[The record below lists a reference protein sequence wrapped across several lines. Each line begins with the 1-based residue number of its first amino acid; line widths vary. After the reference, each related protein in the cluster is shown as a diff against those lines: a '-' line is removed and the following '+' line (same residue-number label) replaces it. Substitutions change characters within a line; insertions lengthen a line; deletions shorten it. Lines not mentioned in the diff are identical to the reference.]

1 MLNKCGVLMGE
12 YEKEFRGFIGKPLP
26 LKILGYLSVE
36 EMAENM
42 TDVIS
47 MIRLSCGTIMLQA
60 VPDEN
65 TLELANEIQNQKYT
79 NEGFNFATGRVLRG
93 GIGMTDM
100 SKLKNNVEK
109 IRRTPEYLN
118 KIMRNLV
125 AMEEIT
131 EEGLPFDDFKALY
144 EMETGHNIDVDE
156 LGYFGMDDLFLNG
169 GMDDIVDLKLDNRNE
184 WKIVPAGVE
193 TNAETVVGEEIK
205 LETREQVRK
214 NIASIMTSKPF
225 GISLEEMANS
235 YLDAFGAPPFGVLGC
250 KDFFEVCLQSPD
262 VCRVDTSFG
271 KTLLPAKSK
280 IQHPFP
286 RPLFPLHKLGL
297 VKTTRSSLRML
308 GRKLTSINLSKL
320 MRGITAPWTWLS

>member
-1 MLNKCGVLMGE
+1 MGE

-26 LKILGYLSVE
+26 LKMLGYLSVE

-65 TLELANEIQNQKYT
+65 TLELANEIQNQRHRDK
-79 NEGFNFATGRVLRG
+79 GFNFATGRILRG

-109 IRRTPEYLN
+109 IRRTPEYLK

-144 EMETGHNIDVDE
+144 EMETGHQGCIFCWLLVTE
-156 LGYFGMDDLFLNG
+156 GHQQK
-169 GMDDIVDLKLDNRNE
+169 ICV
-184 WKIVPAGVE
+184 WKV
-193 TNAETVVGEEIK
+193 
-205 LETREQVRK
+205 
-214 NIASIMTSKPF
+214 
-225 GISLEEMANS
+225 
-235 YLDAFGAPPFGVLGC
+235 
-250 KDFFEVCLQSPD
+250 
-262 VCRVDTSFG
+262 
-271 KTLLPAKSK
+271 
-280 IQHPFP
+280 
-286 RPLFPLHKLGL
+286 
-297 VKTTRSSLRML
+297 
-308 GRKLTSINLSKL
+308 
-320 MRGITAPWTWLS
+320 

>member
-65 TLELANEIQNQKYT
+65 TLEIQNQKYT
-79 NEGFNFATGRVLRG
+79 SEGFNFATGRVLRG

-109 IRRTPEYLN
+109 IRRTPEYLK

-131 EEGLPFDDFKALY
+131 EEGLPFVDFKALY

-169 GMDDIVDLKLDNRNE
+169 GMDDIVDLKLDNRSE
-184 WKIVPAGVE
+184 WKIVPA
-193 TNAETVVGEEIK
+193 
-205 LETREQVRK
+205 
-214 NIASIMTSKPF
+214 
-225 GISLEEMANS
+225 
-235 YLDAFGAPPFGVLGC
+235 
-250 KDFFEVCLQSPD
+250 
-262 VCRVDTSFG
+262 
-271 KTLLPAKSK
+271 
-280 IQHPFP
+280 
-286 RPLFPLHKLGL
+286 
-297 VKTTRSSLRML
+297 
-308 GRKLTSINLSKL
+308 
-320 MRGITAPWTWLS
+320 